1 MDLLCQEVFTKLRFS
16 LGYAMKGACMNQ
28 LKIAGVAGV
37 PITASNGIEVRRA
50 SSRRSF
56 VSSLLLM
63 LFVFSFVFAGSA
75 KAEIKVGLV
84 LDKGGKDDRSFN
96 ASAFAGAS
104 RAKEK
109 LKATLKYVEA
119 TDDSA
124 FEPMLRA
131 LAQKKFDIIFAIGVS
146 QVDSV
151 KKVAAQFPDQKF
163 AIVDGIVD
171 APNVRSIIFEEHE
184 GSFIVGAL
192 AAMASKSSTVGFIGG
207 MDIPLIRRFEKGYE
221 AGVKAVKPQ
230 AKVLINFVGM
240 TSDAWNNPA
249 RAKELAVTQ
258 YNGGADVIFAAAGAS
273 GTGLFDAAEE
283 KGKFAIGVDS
293 NQNWVKPGRVLT
305 SMVKKIDEAVFAAC
319 EEVNAG
325 KFKGGTLRFGLASK
339 GVDYSLDQYN
349 DALVTPEM
357 RKKLEELKQKVI
369 AGKVKVPDYY
379 LMNKK

>member
-1 MDLLCQEVFTKLRFS
+1 
-16 LGYAMKGACMNQ
+16 MNQ